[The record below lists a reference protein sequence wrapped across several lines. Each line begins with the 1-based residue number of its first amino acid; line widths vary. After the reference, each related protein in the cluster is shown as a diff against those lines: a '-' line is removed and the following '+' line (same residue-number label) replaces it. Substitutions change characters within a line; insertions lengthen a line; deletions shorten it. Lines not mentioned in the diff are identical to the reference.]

1 MSDNISTG
9 NDGTKLGRGGLKDEE
24 KVLYGE
30 EVSVKT
36 MTPSTKKGGMSVICL
51 QKGDS
56 S

>member
-9 NDGTKLGRGGLKDEE
+9 NDGTKLGGGGLKDEE

-36 MTPSTKKGGMSVICL
+36 MTPSTKIWV
-51 QKGDS
+51 
-56 S
+56 